1 MGSHYFGRKIL
12 HAAVTL
18 VFVVLVNFLLF
29 RMMPGSPERIL
40 LHNAKLLPPDAVAQL
55 QARWGLDRPLFPD
68 QLIAYIGSTLQLDFG
83 PSFKYGGL
91 GALDVVLERVWPT
104 VLLLGLG
111 ELIAIVVGLALGAIA
126 GWRRGRLSDHVATT
140 FSLVAYSMPYFW
152 PGMIAIIIFSTAL
165 GWFPSF
171 GMSTAGL
178 DYASPIDAIVDY
190 GSHLILPVTVLSI
203 GLIGEFSLLMRSSL
217 IEVLAEDYVQTAR
230 AKGLSEDRIL
240 RSHAIPNALLPT
252 VTLISISLGYILAGA
267 ITLEVVFSWPGLGT
281 LTVEALGARDYNV
294 LQVIFLLLSVSVILA
309 NLISDVIYGFLDP
322 RVKT

>member
-1 MGSHYFGRKIL
+1 VGSNYLGRKL
-12 HAAVTL
+12 FHALVTIVL
-18 VFVVLVNFLLF
+18 VVLVNFLLF
-29 RMMPGSPERIL
+29 RMMPGSPERVL

-68 QLIAYIGSTLQLDFG
+68 QLIAYIGSTLRLDFG

-91 GALDVVLERVWPT
+91 GALDVVMERVGPT
-104 VLLLGLG
+104 ILLLGLG
-111 ELIAIVVGLALGAIA
+111 EIVAIVVGLGLGAIA
-126 GWRRGRLSDHVATT
+126 GWRRGKRSDHVATT

-178 DYASPIDAIVDY
+178 TYDSPIDLIRDY

-230 AKGLSEDRIL
+230 AKGLTEGRVL

-294 LQVIFLLLSVSVILA
+294 LQVIFLLLSVSVIVA
-309 NLISDVIYGFLDP
+309 NFLSDIVYGLLDP
-322 RVKT
+322 RVKS

>member
-1 MGSHYFGRKIL
+1 VGSHYLGRKLL

-126 GWRRGRLSDHVATT
+126 GWRRGRLSDHIATT

-178 DYASPIDAIVDY
+178 DYGSPIDAVLDY

-281 LTVEALGARDYNV
+281 LTVEALESRDYNV
-294 LQVIFLLLSVSVILA
+294 LQAIFLLLSVSVILA
-309 NLISDVIYGFLDP
+309 NLISDVVYGFLDP

>member
-1 MGSHYFGRKIL
+1 MGSSYFGRKL
-12 HAAVTL
+12 VHAFVTL
-18 VFVVLVNFLLF
+18 VLVVVVNFLLF

-40 LHNAKLLPPDAVAQL
+40 LHNAKLLPPDVVATL
-55 QARWGLDRPLFPD
+55 QARWGLDKPLFPD
-68 QLIAYIGSTLQLDFG
+68 QLVAYLASTAQLDFG

-91 GALDVVLERVWPT
+91 GAMEVVAGRIGPT

-111 ELIAIVVGLALGAIA
+111 EIIAIFVGLGLGAAA
-126 GWRRGRLSDHVATT
+126 GWRRGKWPDHVGTT

-152 PGMIAIIIFSTAL
+152 PGMIAIVIFSTAL

-171 GMSTAGL
+171 GMSSAGANY
-178 DYASPIDAIVDY
+178 DSPFALIWDY
-190 GSHLILPVTVLSI
+190 GSHLILPVTVLSV

-217 IEVLAEDYVQTAR
+217 IDVLAEDYVQTAR
-230 AKGLSEDRIL
+230 AKGLTEGRVL
-240 RSHAIPNALLPT
+240 RSHALPNALLPT

-281 LTVEALGARDYNV
+281 LTVEALDARDYNV
-294 LQVIFLLLSVSVILA
+294 LQAIFVLLSISVIVA
-309 NLISDVIYGFLDP
+309 NLLSDVLYGFLDP

>member
-178 DYASPIDAIVDY
+178 DYASPIDAIADY